1 MTRSS
6 ASIALVTVWDG
17 SPSYACAVLHWCD
30 NARRFSELLLA
41 HGLASRVELFFI
53 LAMGIDAPPPAKE
66 ATCTKTYCLTSWSTT
81 FGAKR
86 DDAYTGRNSA
96 APGED
101 AEREARKII
110 GLDCPIANVP
120 PVDTRLRRA
129 VSGFVRRGGCREAG
143 TSTMMMK
150 WAATSLERFD
160 LVITSDLDVAV
171 LPTMISDWRRGR
183 GFVPQTDP
191 AVARRW
197 RTLWSHVVPPQRAAR
212 VVSSP
217 DYMAPINTGLWT
229 LAAPSAAQYER
240 GLAVLEAATWNASH
254 GWDGVGTPRALVEQA
269 EALGLGWRR
278 RMKRTR
284 WLKHNTWDFFTG
296 DCDQGFLFFMLYLR
310 PSIATSIGAALPPDD
325 DGAAEPRPHF
335 ARHYWGDGKPWQL
348 TRGNPARVAYY
359 LATTNFSASTSHC
372 GARFREYATRL
383 GLGPG
388 GAPWPTV
395 PPRHSGKMHRLL

>member
-1 MTRSS
+1 
-6 ASIALVTVWDG
+6 
-17 SPSYACAVLHWCD
+17 
-30 NARRFSELLLA
+30 
-41 HGLASRVELFFI
+41 
-53 LAMGIDAPPPAKE
+53 
-66 ATCTKTYCLTSWSTT
+66 
-81 FGAKR
+81 
-86 DDAYTGRNSA
+86 
-96 APGED
+96 
-101 AEREARKII
+101 
-110 GLDCPIANVP
+110 
-120 PVDTRLRRA
+120 
-129 VSGFVRRGGCREAG
+129 
-143 TSTMMMK
+143 
-150 WAATSLERFD
+150 
-160 LVITSDLDVAV
+160 
-171 LPTMISDWRRGR
+171 
-183 GFVPQTDP
+183 
-191 AVARRW
+191 
-197 RTLWSHVVPPQRAAR
+197 
-212 VVSSP
+212 
-217 DYMAPINTGLWT
+217 
-229 LAAPSAAQYER
+229 
-240 GLAVLEAATWNASH
+240 
-254 GWDGVGTPRALVEQA
+254 VEQA